1 MKDLLGALESVVI
14 GISFTVFLYWLVNK
28 IVTLFPR
35 KVSKAL
41 LPYVFIGPVLLLIG
55 AFLVVPAFQTIRL
68 SFMEESIDGSK
79 TTWVGLENYRT
90 LISDPKFGNMLGN
103 NALWVL
109 VAPVVT
115 VSFGLLI
122 AQLANQ
128 VKPRLESIIK
138 STIFMPMTISFVS
151 AASIWR
157 LQYAYVPDGQPQ
169 VGLFNAIWTALGGH
183 AQTWMQI
190 DKFKLNTIFLII
202 IFIWLNAGFSM
213 VMLSAAIKA
222 VPEDTLEAGRVDGA
236 GRRQIFFQ
244 IIMPQI
250 WPMVLAVF
258 ITVMIGAMKIFG
270 IVLAMTG
277 GNFGTNVLAQN
288 FYLEY
293 FQYSH
298 TGVAMATIV
307 VLMAA
312 IIPVMIYQIRHYK
325 KNEANV

>member
-1 MKDLLGALESVVI
+1 
-14 GISFTVFLYWLVNK
+14 
-28 IVTLFPR
+28 
-35 KVSKAL
+35 
-41 LPYVFIGPVLLLIG
+41 
-55 AFLVVPAFQTIRL
+55 
-68 SFMEESIDGSK
+68 
-79 TTWVGLENYRT
+79 
-90 LISDPKFGNMLGN
+90 
-103 NALWVL
+103 
-109 VAPVVT
+109 
-115 VSFGLLI
+115 
-122 AQLANQ
+122 
-128 VKPRLESIIK
+128 
-138 STIFMPMTISFVS
+138 MPMTISFVS

-157 LQYAYVPDGQPQ
+157 LQFAYAPDGQPQ

-190 DKFKLNTIFLII
+190 DRFKINTLFLIV

-213 VMLSAAIKA
+213 VLLSAAIKA

-236 GRRQIFFQ
+236 NRRQIFFR

-258 ITVMIGAMKIFG
+258 ITVLIGAMKIFG

-293 FQYSH
+293 FIYGN
-298 TGVAMATIV
+298 TGPAMATV
-307 VLMAA
+307 VILMAA
-312 IIPVMIYQIRHYK
+312 IVPVMIYQIRHYK